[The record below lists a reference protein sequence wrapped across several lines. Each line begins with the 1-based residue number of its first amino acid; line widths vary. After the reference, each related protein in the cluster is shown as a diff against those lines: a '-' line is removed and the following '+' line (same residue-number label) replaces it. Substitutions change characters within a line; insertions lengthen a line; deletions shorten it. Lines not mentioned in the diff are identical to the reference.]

1 MKKLKKSRNLEV
13 KIAPRKKQEMRSET
27 HVSDSLF
34 DILGFIGVNRREN
47 LTQTRGSIIEL
58 LITLTASQVNR
69 VSKNLVNKKL
79 IYFFEILTI

>member
-1 MKKLKKSRNLEV
+1 M
-13 KIAPRKKQEMRSET
+13 KIAPRKKQEMQRSEN
-27 HVSDSLF
+27 HFSDSFF